1 MLESNKLCRLFLFD
15 IVPGGKEKNGGSVGE
30 SHDRIGLNRRRVLV
44 NCGRDR
50 SRGFRHTR
58 LSRDSE
64 GEEFPAVRKIKRQK
78 KSRRESERQGRNY
91 CSRITSSPRA
101 YNMLIPLQIGFQNTR
116 SKDFQAP

>member
-15 IVPGGKEKNGGSVGE
+15 IVPEGKEKNGGSAGE

-64 GEEFPAVRKIKRQK
+64 GEEFPAVREIAKRIRKTRTKLLQPYNKFPQDIQHVDTSTNRLPEHEIKD
-78 KSRRESERQGRNY
+78 S
-91 CSRITSSPRA
+91 
-101 YNMLIPLQIGFQNTR
+101 
-116 SKDFQAP
+116 QAP